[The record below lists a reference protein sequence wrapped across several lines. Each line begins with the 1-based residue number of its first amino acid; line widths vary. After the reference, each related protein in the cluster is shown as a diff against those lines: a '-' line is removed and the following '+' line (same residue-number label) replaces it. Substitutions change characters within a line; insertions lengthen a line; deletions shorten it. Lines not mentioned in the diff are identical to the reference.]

1 MYSKLKYLVEFV
13 GTFLLL
19 TIIGFFKN
27 PLIIGIGLSI
37 LIYLGAKFSGAH
49 YNPAVS
55 ISFYLKKTISL
66 RTCIKYIFFQ
76 VSGAISSATILSI
89 IGKNLIISPNAEES
103 IFLIIASEFFFTFLM
118 MFVILVVAIY
128 PKIKGNNYYG
138 LAIGLTVS
146 LGIYLVG
153 NISGAVFNPSVFI
166 GPSFIDY
173 LNGGNTINNIYLYV
187 FSTVSGSLFAVLI
200 YNKFLEKS

>member
-1 MYSKLKYLVEFV
+1 LKYLVEFI

-27 PLIIGIGLSI
+27 PLIIGVGLSL

-76 VSGAISSATILSI
+76 LLGAISSSSFLSI
-89 IGKNLIISPNAEES
+89 IGRNLIINSCAEES
-103 IFLIIASEFFFTFLM
+103 IFLIIASEYFFTFLM

-128 PKIKGNNYYG
+128 PKTKGNNYYG

>member
-1 MYSKLKYLVEFV
+1 MIFNIFKSKPTLNE
-13 GTFLLL
+13 
-19 TIIGFFKN
+19 IIPKGFIDIHSHIL
-27 PLIIGIGLSI
+27 PGIDD
-37 LIYLGAKFSGAH
+37 GAK
-49 YNPAVS
+49 NV
-55 ISFYLKKTISL
+55 
-66 RTCIKYIFFQ
+66 
-76 VSGAISSATILSI
+76 
-89 IGKNLIISPNAEES
+89 EES

-128 PKIKGNNYYG
+128 PKTKGNNYYG
-138 LAIGLTVS
+138 IAIGLTVS

>member
-1 MYSKLKYLVEFV
+1 MKYLVEFI

-27 PLIIGIGLSI
+27 PLIIGIGLSL

-55 ISFYLKKTISL
+55 ISFYFKKTISL
-66 RTCIKYIFFQ
+66 RTSIKYIFFQ
-76 VSGAISSATILSI
+76 LSGAISSAIILSI
-89 IGKNLIISPNAEES
+89 IGKNLIINPSAEES

-118 MFVILVVAIY
+118 MFVILLVAIY
-128 PKIKGNNYYG
+128 PKTKGNNYYG
-138 LAIGLTVS
+138 IAIGLTVS
-146 LGIYLVG
+146 LGIYVVG

-187 FSTVSGSLFAVLI
+187 LSTVSGSLFAVLI
-200 YNKFLEKS
+200 YNTFLEKS

>member
-1 MYSKLKYLVEFV
+1 MKYLVEFI

-27 PLIIGIGLSI
+27 PLIIGIGLSL

-55 ISFYLKKTISL
+55 ISFYFKKTISL

-76 VSGAISSATILSI
+76 ISGAISSATILSI
-89 IGKNLIISPNAEES
+89 IGKNLIINPSAEES

-118 MFVILVVAIY
+118 TFVILLVAIY
-128 PKIKGNNYYG
+128 PKTKGNNYYG
-138 LAIGLTVS
+138 IAIGLTVS

-153 NISGAVFNPSVFI
+153 NISGSVFNPSVFI

-187 FSTVSGSLFAVLI
+187 LSTVSGSLFAVLI
-200 YNKFLEKS
+200 YNTFLEKS

>member
-1 MYSKLKYLVEFV
+1 MKYLVEFI

-27 PLIIGIGLSI
+27 PLIIGIGLSL

-55 ISFYLKKTISL
+55 VSFYLKKTISL
-66 RTCIKYIFFQ
+66 KTCIKYIFCQ

-89 IGKNLIISPNAEES
+89 IGKNLIINPSAEET

-128 PKIKGNNYYG
+128 PKTKGNNYYG
-138 LAIGLTVS
+138 IAIGLTVS

-153 NISGAVFNPSVFI
+153 NISGAVFNPSVFV

>member
-1 MYSKLKYLVEFV
+1 MKYLVEFI

-27 PLIIGIGLSI
+27 PLIIGVGLSL

-76 VSGAISSATILSI
+76 VSGATSSATILSI
-89 IGKNLIISPNAEES
+89 IGKNLIINPSTEES

-128 PKIKGNNYYG
+128 PITKGNNYYG
-138 LAIGLTVS
+138 IAIGLTVS

-166 GPSFIDY
+166 GPSLIDY

-187 FSTVSGSLFAVLI
+187 FSAVAGSLFAVLI
-200 YNKFLEKS
+200 YNKLLEKS